1 MRLLSKKIVHGVRRY
16 IFMIKFADV
25 YKIARILT
33 VIALAVIILLKVFK
47 IVEISAETLIL
58 MIIGTIVVFTV
69 KYINH

>member
-1 MRLLSKKIVHGVRRY
+1 
-16 IFMIKFADV
+16 MIKFADV